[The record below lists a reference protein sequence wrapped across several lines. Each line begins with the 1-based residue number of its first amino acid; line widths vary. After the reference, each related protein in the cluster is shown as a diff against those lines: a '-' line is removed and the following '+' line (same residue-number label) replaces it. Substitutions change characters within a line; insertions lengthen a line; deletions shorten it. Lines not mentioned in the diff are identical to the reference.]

1 MKRCVITGGGSKF
14 GQHLTESL
22 IQAGYFVDLITSND
36 IAWIGNSSVNV
47 IPVDW
52 KTVNLQDL
60 GKLIPKHPI
69 DLMFFNHNSSA
80 LSGAKFQRRTV
91 QNVKDWQQSYF
102 VSCQLPFYMIH
113 SSANKIS
120 VNTKIAWMLSESI
133 KDLPDSEIGNADYIG
148 NKFTNTC
155 IMRAFSLNFPA
166 CFFGIN
172 PGPIGQNLNLAQDLV
187 HLIEHTDIKTLN
199 GNIFNSDGTV
209 FNINK

>member
-1 MKRCVITGGGSKF
+1 
-14 GQHLTESL
+14 
-22 IQAGYFVDLITSND
+22 
-36 IAWIGNSSVNV
+36 
-47 IPVDW
+47 
-52 KTVNLQDL
+52 
-60 GKLIPKHPI
+60 
-69 DLMFFNHNSSA
+69 
-80 LSGAKFQRRTV
+80 
-91 QNVKDWQQSYF
+91 
-102 VSCQLPFYMIH
+102 
-113 SSANKIS
+113 
-120 VNTKIAWMLSESI
+120 MLSESI

-155 IMRAFSLNFPA
+155 IMRSFSLNFPA